1 MSPQTVENENQSLL
15 NISHKALWSQNIQR
29 SSDSSSTCSSQLS
42 SSEEL
47 ENEVEVRPKYKTY
60 GESTWKDVPC
70 EKVEKIPSN
79 VDGLKHYVVKDKSRS
94 SLLAKCKDGRK
105 WKRDSCTKWSGYDS
119 VRYQNCA
126 GSFYCPNVDCY
137 YFQEYYQT
145 NCVHVDKKGDH
156 GRRSCRS
163 QMWYAIQKIPQ
174 MKNEKIKQKKVL
186 EPDGT
191 SFAGIE
197 NLKS

>member
-1 MSPQTVENENQSLL
+1 MTDRSFSLLLILGVSVSLPTVGNENQSTLT
-15 NISHKALWSQNIQR
+15 ISHKTLWSQNIQR

-105 WKRDSCTKWSGYDS
+105 LKRDSWDLST
-119 VRYQNCA
+119 
-126 GSFYCPNVDCY
+126 
-137 YFQEYYQT
+137 
-145 NCVHVDKKGDH
+145 
-156 GRRSCRS
+156 
-163 QMWYAIQKIPQ
+163 PQ
-174 MKNEKIKQKKVL
+174 MLIFIISRNMIKKIVFTLIRKGYVKYVEQNASRNLAIVGSMLHFRATRLTYFMLEFIHAQQK
-186 EPDGT
+186 
-191 SFAGIE
+191 S
-197 NLKS
+197 